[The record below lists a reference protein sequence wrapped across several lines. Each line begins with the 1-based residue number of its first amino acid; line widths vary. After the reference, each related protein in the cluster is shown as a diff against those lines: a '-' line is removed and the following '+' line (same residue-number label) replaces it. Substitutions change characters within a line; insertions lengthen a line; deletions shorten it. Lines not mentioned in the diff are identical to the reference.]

1 MLMAHSIR
9 TFCLAV
15 MVCLAI
21 AASQIDAGGILH
33 AQAAPSHEGRPSFHS
48 EVDLVSLNVTLTNQ
62 KDQLVSGL
70 TASDFTVFEDGVPQ
84 ELTFF
89 SSTRLPMDVAI
100 LLDTSSSMAG
110 VMSVAQNA
118 AIGLVETAQP
128 ADRVSVT
135 EFNDRANII
144 HPLGGDVSAA
154 AQAVRATW
162 PRGSTALYNGLYLAM
177 TEMMRSRRGLRD
189 IRKQAVVVLS
199 DGQDTSS
206 LVQYD
211 DVMALA
217 KESGIVVYTI
227 LLLNPV
233 EARQLNDFKTKHIS
247 QPFYVMRSLAEA
259 TGGLAY
265 MTTNANELHGIYG
278 RIASE
283 LAQQYT
289 LGYVSTN
296 ARRDGGFRRVVVRL
310 IDHPGVLARTRSGYQ
325 APKSRPSRSLGASR
339 ATEN

>member
-1 MLMAHSIR
+1 MAHSIR
-9 TFCLAV
+9 MCCAAV
-15 MVCLAI
+15 TVCLAT
-21 AASQIDAGGILH
+21 AASQIDAGGHLH
-33 AQAAPSHEGRPSFHS
+33 AQAAQSHEGMPAFRS

-70 TASDFTVFEDGVPQ
+70 TASDFAVFEDGVQQ
-84 ELTFF
+84 ELAFF
-89 SSTRLPMDVAI
+89 ASTRLPMDVAV

-110 VMSVAQNA
+110 MMSVAQNA

-128 ADRVSVT
+128 ADRVSVI
-135 EFNDRANII
+135 EINDRANIL
-144 HPLGGDVSAA
+144 HPLGTDLSAA
-154 AQAVRATW
+154 ARAIRATW
-162 PRGSTALYNGLYLAM
+162 PRGSTALYNALYLAM
-177 TEMMRSRRGLRD
+177 TEMVRSRRGSRD

-217 KESGIVVYTI
+217 KESGIVLYTI

-233 EARQLNDFKTKHIS
+233 EARQLNDFKTKQFS
-247 QPFYVMRSLAEA
+247 QPFFVMRSFAEA

-265 MTTNANELHGIYG
+265 MTTNANELQGIYA

-296 ARRDGGFRRVVVRL
+296 AKRDGGFRRVLVKVV
-310 IDHPGVLARTRSGYQ
+310 DHPGVLARTRTGYQ
-325 APKSRPSRSLGASR
+325 APKSGAAR
-339 ATEN
+339 LPR

>member
-1 MLMAHSIR
+1 MAHSIR
-9 TFCLAV
+9 RLCPAV
-15 MVCLAI
+15 LVCLAA
-21 AASQIDAGGILH
+21 AASHIGAGGVLH
-33 AQAAPSHEGRPSFHS
+33 AQAPYTRETAPAFKS

-62 KDQLVSGL
+62 HDQLVGGL
-70 TASDFTVFEDGVPQ
+70 TRSDFAVFEDGVPQ
-84 ELTFF
+84 ELSFF
-89 SSTRLPMDVAI
+89 SSARLPMDVAI

-110 VMSVAQNA
+110 IMTVAQNA
-118 AIGLVETAQP
+118 AVGLVETAQG
-128 ADRVSVT
+128 ADRISVT

-144 HPLGGDVSAA
+144 HPLGANASAA
-154 AQAVRATW
+154 AQAIRATW
-162 PRGSTALYNGLYLAM
+162 PRGSTALYNGMYLAM
-177 TEMMRSRRGLRD
+177 TEMIRSRKASSD

-217 KESGIVVYTI
+217 RESGIVLYTI
-227 LLLNPV
+227 LLLNPF
-233 EARQLNDFKTKHIS
+233 EARQLNDFKTKQFS
-247 QPFYVMRSLAEA
+247 QPFFVMRSFAEA

-265 MTTNANELHGIYG
+265 VTTNANELQGIYG

-296 ARRDGGFRRVVVRL
+296 ARRDGMFRRVVVKVL
-310 IDHPGVLARTRSGYQ
+310 DHPGVLARTRTGYQ
-325 APKSRPSRSLGASR
+325 APKASARSQR
-339 ATEN
+339 

>member
-1 MLMAHSIR
+1 M
-9 TFCLAV
+9 
-15 MVCLAI
+15 
-21 AASQIDAGGILH
+21 AASPLDAGGTLL
-33 AQAAPSHEGRPSFHS
+33 AQAAQWQGAMPAFRS

-70 TASDFTVFEDGVPQ
+70 SATDFAVFEDGVPQ

-89 SSTRLPMDVAI
+89 SSARLPMDVAI

-118 AIGLVETAQP
+118 AVGLVEKAQP
-128 ADRVSVT
+128 TDRVSVT

-144 HPLGGDVSAA
+144 FSLGSDVSAA
-154 AQAVRATW
+154 AQAIRATW

-177 TEMMRSRRGLRD
+177 TEMIRSRRGSRD

-217 KESGIVVYTI
+217 RESGIVLYTI
-227 LLLNPV
+227 LLLNPF
-233 EARQLNDFKTKHIS
+233 EARQLNDFKTKQLS
-247 QPFYVMRSLAEA
+247 QPYFVMRSFAEA

-265 MTTNANELHGIYG
+265 VTTSANELQGIYA

-296 ARRDGGFRRVVVRL
+296 AKRDGGFRRVLVKV
-310 IDHPGVLARTRSGYQ
+310 IDHPGVLARTRAGYQ
-325 APKSRPSRSLGASR
+325 APKSASARPKG
-339 ATEN
+339 

>member
-1 MLMAHSIR
+1 
-9 TFCLAV
+9 
-15 MVCLAI
+15 
-21 AASQIDAGGILH
+21 
-33 AQAAPSHEGRPSFHS
+33 
-48 EVDLVSLNVTLTNQ
+48 
-62 KDQLVSGL
+62 L
-70 TASDFTVFEDGVPQ
+70 TATDFEVFEDGVPQ

-89 SSTRLPMDVAI
+89 SSARLPMDVAI

-110 VMSVAQNA
+110 IMSVAQSA
-118 AIGLVETAQP
+118 AVGLVDKAQP

-144 HPLGGDVSAA
+144 FPLGSDVSAA
-154 AQAVRATW
+154 AQAIRATW

-177 TEMMRSRRGLRD
+177 TEMIRSRRGSRD
-189 IRKQAVVVLS
+189 LRKQAVVVLS

-217 KESGIVVYTI
+217 RESGIVLYTI
-227 LLLNPV
+227 LLLNPF
-233 EARQLNDFKTKHIS
+233 EARQLNDFKTKQLS
-247 QPFYVMRSLAEA
+247 QPYFVMRSFAEA

-265 MTTNANELHGIYG
+265 VTTSANELQGIYA

-296 ARRDGGFRRVVVRL
+296 AKRDGGFRRVLVKV
-310 IDHPGVLARTRSGYQ
+310 IDHPGVLARTRTGYQ
-325 APKSRPSRSLGASR
+325 APKSASARPKG
-339 ATEN
+339 

>member
-1 MLMAHSIR
+1 MAHSTR
-9 TFCLAV
+9 LFGLAV
-15 MVCLAI
+15 TVCLAT
-21 AASQIDAGGILH
+21 AASYGGAGEALH
-33 AQAAPSHEGRPSFHS
+33 AQEPQSREATAAFRSA
-48 EVDLVSLNVTLTNQ
+48 VDLVSLNVTLTNQ
-62 KDQLVSGL
+62 HDQLVGGL
-70 TASDFTVFEDGVPQ
+70 AATDFAVFEDGVPQ
-84 ELTFF
+84 ELSFF
-89 SSTRLPMDVAI
+89 SSARLPMDVAI

-110 VMSVAQNA
+110 IMTVAQNA
-118 AIGLVETAQP
+118 AIGLVETAQRT
-128 ADRVSVT
+128 DRVSVT

-154 AQAVRATW
+154 AQAIRATW

-177 TEMMRSRRGLRD
+177 TEMIRSRRGTQE

-211 DVMALA
+211 DVMDLA
-217 KESGIVVYTI
+217 KESGIVLYTI
-227 LLLNPV
+227 LLLNPF
-233 EARQLNDFKTKHIS
+233 EARRLNDLKSKQFS
-247 QPFYVMRSLAEA
+247 QPYFVMRSFAEA

-265 MTTNANELHGIYG
+265 MTTNANDLQGIYG

-296 ARRDGGFRRVVVRL
+296 AKRDGMFRRVVVKVL
-310 IDHPGVLARTRSGYQ
+310 DHPGVLARTRTGYQ
-325 APKSRPSRSLGASR
+325 APKASARSGR
-339 ATEN
+339 

>member
-1 MLMAHSIR
+1 MAHSVR
-9 TFCLAV
+9 TVRPAV
-15 MVCLAI
+15 LVCLAI
-21 AASQIDAGGILH
+21 AAAQIDAGGTLNAAA
-33 AQAAPSHEGRPSFHS
+33 AQSHQGMPAFRS

-70 TASDFTVFEDGVPQ
+70 TANDFAVFEDGVQQ
-84 ELTFF
+84 ELAFF
-89 SSTRLPMDVAI
+89 SSARLPMDVAI

-110 VMSVAQNA
+110 IMSVAQNA
-118 AIGLVETAQP
+118 AIGLVEKAQP
-128 ADRVSVT
+128 TDRVSVT

-144 HPLGGDVSAA
+144 FPLGGDLGAA
-154 AQAVRATW
+154 TQAIRATW

-177 TEMMRSRRGLRD
+177 TEMIRSRRGSRD
-189 IRKQAVVVLS
+189 VRKQAVVVLS

-217 KESGIVVYTI
+217 RESGTVLYTI
-227 LLLNPV
+227 LLLNPF
-233 EARQLNDFKTKHIS
+233 EARQLNDFKNRQFS
-247 QPFYVMRSLAEA
+247 QPFFVMRSFAEA

-265 MTTNANELHGIYG
+265 VTTNANELQGIYG

-296 ARRDGGFRRVVVRL
+296 GKRDGGFRRVVVRV
-310 IDHPGVLARTRSGYQ
+310 IDHPGVQARTRTGYQ
-325 APKSRPSRSLGASR
+325 APKSASARSRRSPDAPAR
-339 ATEN
+339 